1 MSATRPKQFLTEPLR
16 PLIAVGPVPPRI
28 RRRSELLPKLVDQA
42 DLDSAAMAAARG
54 FRLGRSL
61 RGALPTLPAFEI
73 VLAVGLVV
81 LSAAGAVY

>member
-16 PLIAVGPVPPRI
+16 PLIPVGPVPPRI
-28 RRRSELLPKLVDQA
+28 RRRSELLPQLVDQA
-42 DLDSAAMAAARG
+42 ELDRAAVPAPRG
-54 FRLGRSL
+54 FRLTRRLSGS
-61 RGALPTLPAFEI
+61 LPTLPAFEI